1 MLIEPLGKSH
11 NRADFRCS
19 AEPLERYFQQQAG
32 QAIARGD
39 AAVFVCNDTAA
50 NCVVGYYTLSAY
62 TIRLAEVPPDLA
74 KKLPRYPVLPVTL
87 LGRLAVDDR
96 YRGQGF
102 GALLLADALLR
113 AKGNTSRVG
122 SVAVVVN
129 AKDENA
135 RGFYERF
142 GFRLLC
148 DAERQLFLPMAMI
161 VEP

>member
-1 MLIEPLGKSH
+1 
-11 NRADFRCS
+11 
-19 AEPLERYFQQQAG
+19 
-32 QAIARGD
+32 
-39 AAVFVCNDTAA
+39 
-50 NCVVGYYTLSAY
+50 
-62 TIRLAEVPPDLA
+62 
-74 KKLPRYPVLPVTL
+74 L